1 MPPRGPVGV
10 FPLLSLYV
18 SFPHMRFL
26 STLAAS
32 VIGTLIAFGALVL
45 FLFLF
50 FFAIS
55 LSSDTTPTVSPGSIL
70 VVNVDGPIPERVS
83 DDPLT
88 RRFEDQPNYDLSDLQ
103 QSLSKAKQDDRISGV
118 WIRVKGTSSSW
129 ATLEEAHRAI
139 TEVRESGKP
148 VIASSSEFG
157 MSEKAYYLA
166 SAADSVFTG
175 PVSGF
180 EFNGIYFP
188 QTFFKGTLEKLNV
201 EPKVVRA
208 GQYKSAVETFTR
220 ETLSENNR
228 YQLEEIVGTF
238 SETYLQAVSEQR
250 NLSMD
255 ALQRLIETDAPM
267 SSEAAVE
274 AGLADDIRYED
285 EVRDVLRGILEI
297 GDDASIPT
305 IDVAKYARVPASEV
319 GMEPVEGGSVAIV
332 YAEGTIQPGDPGSD
346 PFSGGS
352 ALGSTPFIDALDD
365 ARTDDDVK
373 AVVVR
378 VNSPGGSA
386 SASEAMWRAM
396 ERTTQ
401 QKPVIVSMGDLAASG
416 GYYIA
421 APADTIVADA
431 TTITGS
437 IGVFGLSFNVRG
449 LLNDKLGISVGDIS
463 TSPLADMNSG
473 LTSYSDQE
481 RELVAESI
489 DRTYQTFL
497 QRVADGRGMTID
509 EVDAVAQGRV
519 WSGADAKEQDLVD
532 VVGGFSDAI
541 TLAGQAGGL
550 GDGPYSVRVLPREKT
565 FFEKLN
571 QDLSGQA
578 ASIWQQATTSP
589 VEQQIRRYKAMIEAK
604 LGKPGTVQA
613 RMTYD
618 FSNVH

>member
-1 MPPRGPVGV
+1 
-10 FPLLSLYV
+10 
-18 SFPHMRFL
+18 MRFL

-45 FLFLF
+45 FFFLF

-55 LSSDTTPTVSPGSIL
+55 LSSDTTPTVSPGTIL

-88 RRFEDQPNYDLSDLQ
+88 RRFEDQPNYDLGDLQ
-103 QSLSKAKQDDRISGV
+103 QALRKAENDDRISGV

-139 TEVRESGKP
+139 NDVRNSGKP

-166 SAADSVFTG
+166 SAADSVFVG

-208 GQYKSAVETFTR
+208 GQYKSAVEQFTR

-228 YQLEEIVGTF
+228 YQLEEIIGTF
-238 SETYLQAVSEQR
+238 SETYLQAVSERR
-250 NLSMD
+250 NLSME

-274 AGLADDIRYED
+274 AGLADDVRYED

-297 GDDASIPT
+297 GDDESVTT
-305 IDVAKYARVPASEV
+305 IDVAKYTRVPASEV

-332 YAEGTIQPGDPGSD
+332 YAEGAITAGDPGSD

-352 ALGSTPFIDALDD
+352 ALGSTPFIEALDD

-396 ERTTQ
+396 QRTTET
-401 QKPVIVSMGDLAASG
+401 KPVIVSMGDLAASG

-437 IGVFGLSFNVRG
+437 IGVFGLSFNIRG
-449 LLNDKLGISVGDIS
+449 LLDDKLGISVGDIS
-463 TSPLADMNSG
+463 TSPLADMNSA
-473 LTSYSDQE
+473 LTSYSDEE
-481 RELVAESI
+481 RALVAESI

-497 QRVADGRGMTID
+497 QRVADGRGMTIE

-519 WSGADAKEQDLVD
+519 WSGADAKEQGLVD
-532 VVGGFSDAI
+532 VVGGFTDAV

-550 GDGPYSVRVLPREKT
+550 GDGPYRVRVLPREKT
-565 FFEKLN
+565 FFQKLN

-578 ASIWQQATTSP
+578 ASIWQQTTTSP
-589 VEQQIRRYKAMIEAK
+589 VEQQIRRYKAMIEAQV
-604 LGKPGTVQA
+604 GKPGTVQA

>member
-1 MPPRGPVGV
+1 
-10 FPLLSLYV
+10 
-18 SFPHMRFL
+18 MRFL

-139 TEVRESGKP
+139 TEVREGDKP

-274 AGLADDIRYED
+274 AGLADDVRYED

>member
-1 MPPRGPVGV
+1 
-10 FPLLSLYV
+10 
-18 SFPHMRFL
+18 MRFL

>member
-1 MPPRGPVGV
+1 
-10 FPLLSLYV
+10 
-18 SFPHMRFL
+18 MRFL

-519 WSGADAKEQDLVD
+519 WSGADAKEQGLVD